1 MEMVVKLT
9 RQAIH
14 WSFCWRGSPT
24 FHDCPVSLQLSI
36 QSNPRAKMS
45 RNLTVHTQS
54 VDAVRRS
61 SLKNQQPVV
70 IWLTGLSGAGKSS
83 LANALELALCRA
95 GNHTYLLDGDNLRM
109 GLCKDLDFSDES
121 RVENIRRVSEVSKLF
136 IDAGLIVITAFISPF
151 NRDRQLAREVIGNE
165 SFIEVFVDAPLS
177 ECKRRD
183 PKGLYKKAEQ
193 GLIKNFTGID
203 SAYESPKNPD
213 IRINTLEHDVDTC
226 VAQILKYLKEAHI

>member
-1 MEMVVKLT
+1 
-9 RQAIH
+9 
-14 WSFCWRGSPT
+14 
-24 FHDCPVSLQLSI
+24 
-36 QSNPRAKMS
+36 MS
-45 RNLTVHTQS
+45 KNLTVHTQS
-54 VDAVRRS
+54 VDAMRRS
-61 SLKNQQPVV
+61 SLKNQRPVV

-83 LANALELALCRA
+83 VANALELALCDA
-95 GNHTYLLDGDNLRM
+95 GNHTYLLDGDNVRL

-151 NRDRQLAREVIGNE
+151 KRDRQLAREVIGDE

-203 SAYESPKNPD
+203 SAYEAPENPE
-213 IRINTLEHDVDTC
+213 IRINTLENDVATC
-226 VAQILKYLKEAHI
+226 AEQILKYLKEVHI

>member
-1 MEMVVKLT
+1 
-9 RQAIH
+9 
-14 WSFCWRGSPT
+14 
-24 FHDCPVSLQLSI
+24 
-36 QSNPRAKMS
+36 MS

-151 NRDRQLAREVIGNE
+151 NRDRQLAREVIGNK